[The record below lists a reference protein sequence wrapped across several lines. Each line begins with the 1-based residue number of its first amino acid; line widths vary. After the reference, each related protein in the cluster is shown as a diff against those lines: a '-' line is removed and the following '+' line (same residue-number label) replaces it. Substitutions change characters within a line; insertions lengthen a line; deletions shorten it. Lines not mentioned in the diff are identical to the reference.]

1 MSAVPSCPVCPG
13 WPHALPSSQTDWIAF
28 AVASA
33 LTILGPYVVYSTNA
47 RKLNLSDPVA
57 TKKKL

>member
-1 MSAVPSCPVCPG
+1 MSAVPFCPG
-13 WPHALPSSQTDWIAF
+13 YPGWQYVFPASQTDWIAF

-33 LTILGPYVVYSTNA
+33 LTILGPYMVYSTNA

-57 TKKKL
+57 IKKL

>member
-1 MSAVPSCPVCPG
+1 MSVLPPPRGLRCVI
-13 WPHALPSSQTDWIAF
+13 PSSQTDWIVF

-33 LTILGPYVVYSTNA
+33 LTVLGPYMVYVTNS

-57 TKKKL
+57 IKKKQ